1 MFDTISQYID
11 KMPIWGWILTG
22 IVVLILGIV
31 STPNETI
38 TSSEDEE
45 DEEDDMTDII
55 TCSVPWQE
63 VIVFHPNQYSDY
75 NVDHYDGYLDI
86 TMKNWNTCY
95 LPIQYTTVIDK
106 SFKSLPQA

>member
-11 KMPIWGWILTG
+11 KMPVWGWVLTG
-22 IVVLILGIV
+22 IVVLIIGIV
-31 STPNETI
+31 STSNETI

-63 VIVFHPNQYSDY
+63 VIVFQPNQYSDY
-75 NVDHYDGYLDI
+75 NVDHYDGYVDI
-86 TMKNWNTCY
+86 TMKNWNTCF

-106 SFKSLPQA
+106 SFKSLQQA